1 MSDSIKCP
9 RLMTNPSRGDDSPT
23 IKHAYMTVTKHRNYS
38 NRCFKTY
45 FKIHEVDP
53 FYLKRHARATEQL
66 REDDRYRSHLGMK
79 ASPAHLYIA
88 LP

>member
-1 MSDSIKCP
+1 
-9 RLMTNPSRGDDSPT
+9 
-23 IKHAYMTVTKHRNYS
+23 MTVTRNRYDS
-38 NRCFKTY
+38 NRCFETY

-66 REDDRYRSHLGMK
+66 REDDRYRFHLGMK
-79 ASPAHLYIA
+79 ASPTHPYIA